1 MDLLEQIKSLHWGM
15 TKSDYQKFFA
25 DKNWQPE
32 HPTDNAVIFGD
43 TYLEYPVSI
52 TAYFFDGTDKL
63 GRLALGYSNLP
74 DNKLKEV
81 YPKIISGLTKN
92 YGAPQFSET
101 PENDPATPA
110 EFRISE
116 MKTWKTANSVITS
129 TFVLAE
135 SGATIPGIGVVW
147 GDIENDPAS
156 RRWGKSELSDGRK
169 PEKLPKDFKFS
180 EAQIEEIKRAM
191 ENDKGN

>member
-1 MDLLEQIKSLHWGM
+1 MDLLEQIKFLHWGIS
-15 TKSDYQKFFA
+15 KSEYQKIFS
-25 DKNWQPE
+25 DKNWQPK

-43 TYLEYPVSI
+43 TYLGNQVFV
-52 TAYFFDGTDKL
+52 TAYFFEGTDKL
-63 GRLALGYSNLP
+63 GRLALGYSNLS
-74 DNKLKEV
+74 DNELEAV
-81 YPKIISGLTKN
+81 YQKIIGGLTKN

-101 PENDPATPA
+101 PENDPTTPA
-110 EFRISE
+110 EFRMSE
-116 MKTWKTANSVITS
+116 MKTWKTADSVITS
-129 TFVLAE
+129 TFALVE
-135 SGATIPGIGVVW
+135 SGATMSGIGVIW

-156 RRWGKSELSDGRK
+156 RRWAKSELNDGKK

>member
-1 MDLLEQIKSLHWGM
+1 MDLLEQIKSLNWGIS
-15 TKSDYQKFFA
+15 KSEYQKIFS

-32 HPTDNAVIFGD
+32 HPTDNAVIFLD
-43 TYLEYPVSI
+43 TYLEYSVSI

-63 GRLALGYSNLP
+63 GRLALGYSNLS
-74 DNKLKEV
+74 DNELKEV
-81 YPKIISGLTKN
+81 YQKIIGGLTKN

-101 PENDPATPA
+101 PENDPTTPA
-110 EFRISE
+110 EFRMSE
-116 MKTWKTANSVITS
+116 MKTWKTADSVITS
-129 TFVLAE
+129 TFALAE
-135 SGATIPGIGVVW
+135 SGATMPGIGVIW

-156 RRWGKSELSDGRK
+156 RRWAKSVLSDGKK

-191 ENDKGN
+191 ENDKEN